1 MTELAG
7 QRFLVT
13 GGAGFIGS
21 EVCAQLCE
29 AGADVAILD
38 NFSSGKLAFVEALP
52 ARIVRGEIS
61 DETITRLALKD
72 CEIVIHLAAL
82 PYIPVSYIAP
92 DEFFRVNSMGTVQ
105 LLWRAIQTESVE
117 RFVHISTSEVY
128 GTARFAPITE
138 EHPTTPH
145 STYAASKLAADR
157 AAFTMHREHGFPVT
171 IIRPFNS
178 YGPRI
183 TQPYI
188 IPEIACQLLE
198 GKGEV
203 TLGNVN
209 ASRDFTFVRDTARAI
224 ISASQEPKA
233 IGETMNVGSGKD
245 ITIREL
251 AELMAQ
257 ITHVDLK
264 IKIDAQRFRP
274 FDVERLVSSSDKA
287 RKILGWQPQVT
298 LKDGLELTIEWIRS
312 QDFKYR
318 YPGEPFREW
327 INLWRLYNPRRKR
340 ADQ

>member
-1 MTELAG
+1 M
-7 QRFLVT
+7 
-13 GGAGFIGS
+13 
-21 EVCAQLCE
+21 
-29 AGADVAILD
+29 AILD
-38 NFSSGKLAFVEALP
+38 NFSSGKLAYVEALP

-128 GTARFAPITE
+128 GTARFTPITE
-138 EHPTTPH
+138 EHPTMPH

-157 AAFTMHREHGFPVT
+157 AVFTMHKEHDFPVT

-188 IPEIACQLLE
+188 VPEIACQLLE
-198 GKGEV
+198 GKGEI
-203 TLGNVN
+203 TLGNTS
-209 ASRDFTFVRDTARAI
+209 ASRDFTYVRDTARAVI
-224 ISASQEPKA
+224 LASQEPNA
-233 IGETMNVGSGKD
+233 IGETINVGTGKD

-257 ITHVDLK
+257 IMQVDLR
-264 IKIDAQRFRP
+264 IKIDVQRLRP
-274 FDVERLVSSSDKA
+274 FDVERLVASSDKA
-287 RKILGWQPQVT
+287 RNILRWQPQVP
-298 LKDGLELTIEWIRS
+298 LREGLELTVDWIRS
-312 QDFKYR
+312 HNFKYGHQ
-318 YPGEPFREW
+318 GEPFREW
-327 INLWRLYNPRRKR
+327 INLWRSYNPRRKG
-340 ADQ
+340 AATVV